1 MTALAPPPRP
11 PGGAAPFFL
20 PALGLMI
27 LFAALG
33 PAVGGAVFLPL
44 ALYAEAQSQAIA
56 HIGWIATFIGHAFAL
71 IPAYVL
77 GLVPAILTG
86 LAYALY
92 DAWAPRGFPRVIG
105 AAALGAVF
113 AHGLYLWLMWAGA
126 AIEDWIS
133 VDFGSSAGGF
143 IQDWAAGEFDVGLYR
158 ALLMSGAAAGLA
170 CAAAAGLLG
179 LKARN

>member
-1 MTALAPPPRP
+1 MTAPAAPPPRR
-11 PGGAAPFFL
+11 AAPFFL
-20 PALGLMI
+20 PALGLVL

-44 ALYAEAQSQAIA
+44 ALYAEAQAQAIA
-56 HIGWIATFIGHAFAL
+56 HIGWIATLVGHAFAL

-77 GLVPAILTG
+77 GLVPAAFTG

-92 DAWAPRGFPRVIG
+92 DAWAPRAFPRVLG

-113 AHGLYLWLMWAGA
+113 AHALYLWLMWAGA

-143 IQDWAAGEFDVGLYR
+143 IEDWAAGEFDVGLYR
-158 ALLMSGAAAGLA
+158 ALLFSGAAAGLA
-170 CAAAAGLLG
+170 CAAAAGLIG
-179 LKARN
+179 LKARG